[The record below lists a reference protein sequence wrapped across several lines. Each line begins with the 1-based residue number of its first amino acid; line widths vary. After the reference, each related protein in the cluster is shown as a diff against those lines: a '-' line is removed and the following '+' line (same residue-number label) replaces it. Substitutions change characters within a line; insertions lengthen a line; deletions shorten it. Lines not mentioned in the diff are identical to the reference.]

1 MQNIVFSGLAKDE
14 KKHGKKVCFCIPS
27 LTKPFDVTVESL
39 KASCELLEAN
49 GWEHGTVFEIGN
61 PYISQARSAML
72 RKALDWGAEVIVF
85 IDHDLSWQPED
96 LVLLVESVPDVIG
109 GTYRFKRSDE
119 GVYMGRVCVDEN
131 ERPVVEVHGDKPLSQ
146 HLLRMESLP
155 AGFLKVT
162 RAAINQFMLAYPEL
176 VYGDRTSPHVDLF
189 NHGAH
194 EYKWWGE
201 DYAFCRRWTQ
211 IGKLYCIP
219 NLELDHHLANGE
231 VFAGNFHEYLRDYG
245 EQ

>member
-1 MQNIVFSGLAKDE
+1 MQNIVFSGRAKDE
-14 KKHGKKVCFCIPS
+14 KKTDKKVCFCIPT
-27 LTKPFDVTVESL
+27 LTEPYSVTIESL
-39 KASCELLEAN
+39 QASCELLEKN
-49 GWEHGTVFEIGN
+49 GWAHGTVFEIGN

-72 RKALDWGAEVIVF
+72 RKALDWGADTIVF
-85 IDHDLSWQPED
+85 IDHDLSWKPED
-96 LVLLVESVPDVIG
+96 LVLLVESAPDVVG
-109 GTYRFKRSDE
+109 GTYRFKQE
-119 GVYMGRVCVDEN
+119 EVKYMGRVVVDSN
-131 ERPVVEVHGDKPLSQ
+131 DIPVSEVHGDNPLSQ
-146 HLLRMESLP
+146 HLLLMESLP

-201 DYAFCRRWTQ
+201 DYAFCRRWNQ

-219 NLELDHHLANGE
+219 NLEIDHHLANGE
-231 VFAGNFHEYLRDYG
+231 RFAGNFHEYLVNHGGD
-245 EQ
+245 